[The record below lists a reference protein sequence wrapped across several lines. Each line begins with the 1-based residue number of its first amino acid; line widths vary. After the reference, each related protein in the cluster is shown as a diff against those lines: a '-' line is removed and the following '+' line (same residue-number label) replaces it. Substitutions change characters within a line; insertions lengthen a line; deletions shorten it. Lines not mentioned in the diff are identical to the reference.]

1 MKRLHA
7 RDHELVIPT
16 SFGHLCGVACATRTG
31 RRNIPADRANQDR
44 KGLRMVVSLSRRGDV
59 EPFHAMDVLAEANRL
74 KARGVPVISMAVG
87 QPSDPAPARVLEAAA
102 KALESGQI
110 GYTDALGLAPLR
122 TAIATHYADHYGLD
136 IAPGRIAVTTGSSA
150 AFNLAFLAMFDP
162 GDRVAIAAPGYPAYR
177 NIMAALGIDVV
188 EIELGSDAYLH
199 AGHIEAAHRVKPL
212 KGVLFA
218 SPANPTGAVIP
229 ATELKLLVETA
240 EKLGIGV
247 ISDEIYHRLA
257 YAAPDATA
265 LAYGN
270 GVTVINSFS
279 KYYCMTGWRIG
290 WMVLSEPLVR
300 QVERIAQSLY
310 ISPPELSQ
318 IAAIEAFKATQ
329 ELDAVK
335 ARYAWNRELLMKRL
349 PELGFPLAAPMDGAF
364 YAFCDVTRHTN
375 DSMAFARKM
384 LAEAHVAA
392 TPGRDFDPLAGH
404 RTMRFSYAGS
414 HDEMVE
420 AMARIENWLK

>member
-1 MKRLHA
+1 
-7 RDHELVIPT
+7 
-16 SFGHLCGVACATRTG
+16 
-31 RRNIPADRANQDR
+31 
-44 KGLRMVVSLSRRGDV
+44 
-59 EPFHAMDVLAEANRL
+59 MDILAEANRL
-74 KARGVPVISMAVG
+74 KAKGVPVVSMAVG
-87 QPSDPAPARVLEAAA
+87 QPSDPAPAGVRQAAA
-102 KALESGQI
+102 NALKMGRI
-110 GYTDALGLAPLR
+110 GYTDALGLASLR
-122 TAIATHYADHYGLD
+122 KAIAEHYADHYGLD
-136 IAPGRIAVTTGSSA
+136 VPPSRIAVTTGSSA

-177 NIMAALGIDVV
+177 NIMAALGIEIV
-188 EIELGSDAYLH
+188 EIELDGDAYLH
-199 AGHIEAAHRVKPL
+199 AEHLKAAHRDKKL

-229 ATELKLLVETA
+229 ADELSALVTTA
-240 EKLGIGV
+240 EELGIAV

-257 YAAPDATA
+257 YAAPDTTA
-265 LAYGN
+265 LACGPD
-270 GVTVINSFS
+270 VTVINSFS

-290 WMVLSEPLVR
+290 WMVLPEQLVR
-300 QVERIAQSLY
+300 PVERIAQSLY

-318 IAAIEAFKATQ
+318 IAAIEAFKATG
-329 ELDAVK
+329 ELEAVK

-349 PELGFPLAAPMDGAF
+349 PELGFALAAPMDGAF

-375 DSMAFARKM
+375 DSMAFARRM

-392 TPGRDFDPLAGH
+392 TPGRDFDPLQGH

-420 AMARIENWLK
+420 AMVRIERWLK

>member
-1 MKRLHA
+1 
-7 RDHELVIPT
+7 
-16 SFGHLCGVACATRTG
+16 
-31 RRNIPADRANQDR
+31 
-44 KGLRMVVSLSRRGDV
+44 MVVSLSRRGEV
-59 EPFHAMDVLAEANRL
+59 EPFHAMDILAEANRL
-74 KARGVPVISMAVG
+74 KATGVPVVSMAVG
-87 QPSDPAPARVLEAAA
+87 QPSDPAPVGAREAAA
-102 KALESGQI
+102 NALRIGRI
-110 GYTDALGLAPLR
+110 GYTDTLGLADLR
-122 TAIATHYADHYGLD
+122 KAIAAHYGDHYGID
-136 IAPGRIAVTTGSSA
+136 VSPNRIAVTTGSSA

-162 GDRVAIAAPGYPAYR
+162 GDRVAIASPGYPAYR
-177 NIMAALGIDVV
+177 NIMAALGIEI
-188 EIELGSDAYLH
+188 EIELGTDAYLH
-199 AGHIEAAHRVKPL
+199 AEHLKSAHQEKPL

-229 ATELKLLVETA
+229 VDELSALVRTA
-240 EKLGIGV
+240 EELGIAV

-257 YAAPDATA
+257 YAAPDTTA
-265 LAYGN
+265 LAHGS

-290 WMVLSEPLVR
+290 WMVLPEALVR
-300 QVERIAQSLY
+300 PIERIAQSLY

-329 ELDAVK
+329 ELEAVK
-335 ARYAWNRELLMKRL
+335 ARYAWNRELLMRRL

-392 TPGRDFDPLAGH
+392 TPGRDFDPLQGH

-414 HDEMVE
+414 HDDMVE
-420 AMARIENWLK
+420 AMARIERWLK